1 MASRSSIIPAFL
13 SSGIGIAYF
22 GEETTDRGFV
32 GGGVVARARRWD
44 GARSEGLDAS
54 SLREN
59 EGESVSRIAIRLKIL
74 SGPWILGVGLVGA
87 SGKKVFP

>member
-1 MASRSSIIPAFL
+1 MRISERAETTRGA
-13 SSGIGIAYF
+13 
-22 GEETTDRGFV
+22 EETYRRRRV
-32 GGGVVARARRWD
+32 G
-44 GARSEGLDAS
+44 AS
-54 SLREN
+54 SVRGN